1 MLIRNENFINLTRNI
16 INFYAYIENFISKI
30 SSHTYLFFSIKER
43 SIFVIV
49 LCVQFIPNTK
59 IEIVLFSGYRM
70 REIAKNGASLKRCER
85 VSLKTISFKK
95 LLRDR
100 YEGTTV

>member
-1 MLIRNENFINLTRNI
+1 
-16 INFYAYIENFISKI
+16 
-30 SSHTYLFFSIKER
+30 
-43 SIFVIV
+43 
-49 LCVQFIPNTK
+49 
-59 IEIVLFSGYRM
+59 M

-100 YEGTTV
+100 YEGTAV

>member
-1 MLIRNENFINLTRNI
+1 MLIRNFINLTWKKENI
-16 INFYAYIENFISKI
+16 ANFYVYVKDFILKI
-30 SSHTYLFFSIKER
+30 SSHAYLFFSIKER
-43 SIFVIV
+43 SIFFACNSIS
-49 LCVQFIPNTK
+49 NTK

-70 REIAKNGASLKRCER
+70 REIVKNGASLKRR

-100 YEGTTV
+100 YEGTAV